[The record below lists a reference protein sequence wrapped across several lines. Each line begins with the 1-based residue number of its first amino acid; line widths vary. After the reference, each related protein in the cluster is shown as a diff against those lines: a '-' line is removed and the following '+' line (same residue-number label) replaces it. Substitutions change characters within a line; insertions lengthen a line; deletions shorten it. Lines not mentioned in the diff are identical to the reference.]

1 MYFGSTKGVKLGKM
15 FKQNIAS
22 VANTANKKNYKM
34 KSWRYVW
41 TQILSTNTHILCGIE
56 EALGLDNRA
65 ILDAFLAFFVLL
77 IGDWRKFSKNLRSK
91 FHEHQLFTMKWDKI
105 KRKFFMFLV

>member
-1 MYFGSTKGVKLGKM
+1 MAVKGIKVGKM

-22 VANTANKKNYKM
+22 VANTANKKITKGSHEG
-34 KSWRYVW
+34 K
-41 TQILSTNTHILCGIE
+41 

-77 IGDWRKFSKNLRSK
+77 IGDWI
-91 FHEHQLFTMKWDKI
+91 KI
-105 KRKFFMFLV
+105 S